1 MWGSWFRILHFI
13 FAFCCMIIVVAAPDL
28 YSFALLDPDPYFLNA
43 DPVSGGKIALQLEKI
58 SKNVL

>member
-1 MWGSWFRILHFI
+1 
-13 FAFCCMIIVVAAPDL
+13 MIIVVAAPDL